1 MYIYTYTYIYICVL
15 TGLHLH
21 TYDYVYIHIYI
32 YIYICTNRI
41 GLFLDKH
48 EYRLVRRIFHTH
60 VPLESRLSTHIHVYA
75 RGESHYSV
83 SKETY

>member
-1 MYIYTYTYIYICVL
+1 
-15 TGLHLH
+15 
-21 TYDYVYIHIYI
+21 
-32 YIYICTNRI
+32 
-41 GLFLDKH
+41 LDKH